1 MSRFWNKQDE
11 LYIYKE
17 NLRIKKEET
26 ESLIHRINTNIK
38 YELNLTNI
46 MDIYEAKINEY
57 ILYLQSE
64 NIDYF
69 SPQYS
74 KKNFIYEKLDVY
86 LKRGINELIHINN
99 KLINPKYESIINSK
113 LILLLIR
120 KNLNKYNSI
129 IMEIK
134 ELDLSNMY

>member
-26 ESLIHRINTNIK
+26 ESLIHHINTNIK

-69 SPQYS
+69 SPNIV
-74 KKNFIYEKLDVY
+74 KRILFMKN
-86 LKRGINELIHINN
+86 
-99 KLINPKYESIINSK
+99 
-113 LILLLIR
+113 
-120 KNLNKYNSI
+120 
-129 IMEIK
+129 
-134 ELDLSNMY
+134 